1 MKEQKKGSQ
10 MCTQSK
16 CKYEN
21 TLHLHGIKSKQQV
34 NSQQMADRTWQGGR
48 RIIITLGGYPLLS
61 YKYNTNTENNTTKYY
76 LHIHIH
82 KNWLQFI
89 YKIIRGGGGG
99 GV

>member
-1 MKEQKKGSQ
+1 MKEQKKGFQ
-10 MCTQSK
+10 MCTKSI

-21 TLHLHGIKSKQQV
+21 TLHLHRIKSKQQV
-34 NSQQMADRTWQGGR
+34 SSQQMTDRTWQGGR
-48 RIIITLGGYPLLS
+48 RIIIGLEGYPRLS

-76 LHIHIH
+76 PHYIHIH

-99 GV
+99 V